1 MAKRRYFGLGLVLGL
16 LAIQCGG
23 DDAQEACSAAISKL
37 RSCDLFS
44 AGETD
49 CNSSDADD
57 ACIARCFESATCA
70 ELRGYYC
77 DVAPPVAIASCTE
90 ACQPQFRC
98 DDGTTVPADYE
109 CDIEPDCPD
118 ASDEVGCP
126 PGPMVQCDSGEE
138 IPADWKCDGT
148 ADCADASDEIGCDSL
163 QGFICAN
170 GETVPADWQCDGDE
184 DCSDGTDE
192 QNCPREAQAICQ

>member
-1 MAKRRYFGLGLVLGL
+1 
-16 LAIQCGG
+16 
-23 DDAQEACSAAISKL
+23 
-37 RSCDLFS
+37 
-44 AGETD
+44 
-49 CNSSDADD
+49 
-57 ACIARCFESATCA
+57 
-70 ELRGYYC
+70 
-77 DVAPPVAIASCTE
+77 
-90 ACQPQFRC
+90 
-98 DDGTTVPADYE
+98 
-109 CDIEPDCPD
+109 
-118 ASDEVGCP
+118 
-126 PGPMVQCDSGEE
+126 MVQCDSGEE